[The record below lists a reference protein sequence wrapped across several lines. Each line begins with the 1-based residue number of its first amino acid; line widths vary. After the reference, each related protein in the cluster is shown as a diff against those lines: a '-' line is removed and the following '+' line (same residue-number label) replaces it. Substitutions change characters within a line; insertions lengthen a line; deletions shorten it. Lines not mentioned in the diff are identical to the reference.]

1 MSGETLVDV
10 LLDAVE
16 RTPEQVLVQVDS
28 AGAETARTYR
38 QLCDEALRI
47 AGGLRAEGLLEG
59 MPVLI
64 LPTGGTDFVPAF
76 WGAVLA
82 GAVPV
87 PVPPQLDRVRAVQE
101 HFGGV
106 RIVVAESQTT
116 LARTLVSGN
125 NPRKARM
132 LTLEQLRHADP
143 MRPHR
148 PQPEDLALL
157 QFSSGSTNRPK
168 GVQLTHGNLVAN
180 LRQARLAGAA
190 SASDVVVSW
199 LPYFHDMG
207 LIGAHLTALSTG
219 AKQVSMEPAVFAKR
233 PALWLQVADR
243 HRATVLPIAS
253 FALALTCQR
262 VSAEQVVALDLSCVR
277 MVGVGAEPIPVQ
289 AWREFAQHLRP
300 AGLDPRAM
308 TPLYGLAEAT
318 VAVAFGPVG
327 QLARTLRLDRCALA
341 DGRAVNAEPDS
352 PPVATVELMEI
363 GPAVMQGELR
373 VVDGD
378 GVKLGES
385 RVGHVEFRG
394 PNVAQGYDGLPAQT
408 SATFV
413 DGWLRTG
420 DLGFLR
426 QGRLCVTGR
435 AKDVLYVNG
444 QKHHAHDVEQVV
456 AATPGVPSGPV
467 AVVGSTTEQGTERV
481 TVFVTAPRPAAP
493 AGVVDVDIMTE
504 VRSRVREALGHDD
517 VSVVPIPARRFP
529 RTTSGKIQRAELR
542 AGVVAG
548 EFDSLTAVPAP
559 TPTLTPPAAPTPAA
573 TPSPTP
579 GHAHRSRTEVEAI
592 VTAIWARV
600 LDVPATQIQS
610 DDRFLAIGGTSL
622 SAMQLLAHLEDEF
635 GGPLEPAVLRDCGT
649 VAALAD
655 HLIARPRVGPA
666 PAQPVRPTSTT
677 QPAAVIG
684 MACRFPDA
692 DTPEAFWDNL
702 VQGKDSVTRVP
713 AARWSVP
720 EEARARWGAFLD
732 DVAGFDADWFG
743 MGDDEAA
750 MTDPHARIFLEVAH
764 EALERAGYAG
774 PRRRGR
780 RIGVFVAVGESGYA
794 ELLHQAMT
802 DGVSLPPTALV
813 GNLRNLIAARVAHHL
828 DLSGPALAVDTACS
842 SSLVALHLARRSLE
856 VGECDVA
863 VVGGVSLNLTPT
875 AYRLL
880 ESAQALS
887 LTGRSRAF
895 AAGAD
900 GFVPGEGA
908 AAIVLEPLDRAT
920 DHGDR
925 VLALV
930 RGSAVN
936 NDGRSLSLMAPNPVL
951 QAAVIDDA
959 YREAGIDPASV
970 GYVEAHGTG
979 TAVGDP
985 IEARSLVHAFP
996 PGPEGTPRWV
1006 GSVKTNIGHLLNAAG
1021 MPSLV
1026 KVILAL
1032 QHRELPASLHHDR
1045 PSGEL
1050 DLAAGGLQVITE
1062 HRDWAGPRPLRAGI
1076 NGFGFGGTNAHVI
1089 LQEAPLP
1096 APAPAEPAAETPH
1109 LLTLSAGSDEALR
1122 AAASDMLAHTRAH
1135 PEIDDGDL
1143 CRSASTARDDAP
1155 HRLALVAGG
1164 DLAAALDARLEAWKA
1179 GEAPARAA
1187 GRRPRVALVFAGQGT
1202 QLLGLGCGLHT
1213 SQPAYR
1219 RMMEQLSDAT
1229 GPVEGRTLV
1238 QWSLDPGVEQQ
1249 EQPLSTAVT
1258 QPLLV
1263 AVGISLAAQLRAW
1276 GVQPD
1281 AVLGHSVG
1289 ELTAAAVCGA
1299 LTPAESVRLAARRGA
1314 LMQERCTAGGMAAV
1328 LGPEADTREVV
1339 EAAEGRLSVA
1349 AVNGP
1354 EHLVI
1359 SGESDAL
1366 ERVVAELTRR
1376 GARCRRLAVSRAFHS
1391 AMVDPALAGLREV
1404 AAELAPRPPDVPL
1417 LSSVTGAWSPALD
1430 PAYLVEHARRPVRFG
1445 PAVQRLL
1452 SDGYDTFVEIGPGS
1466 TLTAL
1471 VRSIARSIKADEA
1484 EDVLALACL
1493 GDGARGDVSLL
1504 RTLGRLWERRVPL
1517 ARPDDDGTR
1526 PRVDMPTY
1534 PFQRRRHWLPE
1545 TTGAACRTGQESVSL
1560 SPLLN
1565 RVTWRETPLPAGQ
1578 VLRSVCLV
1586 GGADSHGDGDVLQG
1600 LLTQL
1605 SRRGVPA
1612 HRATPDGLGERP
1624 DASVLVLVADLD
1636 QDTSVADALEV
1647 ARHLA
1652 QRPTPLL
1659 VVTHDVL
1666 VTAVGPERP
1675 RPGQAV
1681 VAGLLSALPQE
1692 QPGQAVRVVDLC
1704 SLEDTGGRVEC
1715 LLRELDAPPA
1725 AGPAESVAWRSG
1737 CRLGR
1742 TVEAGSAPERSRE
1755 GLPADGSYL
1764 LTGGTGGV
1772 GRALARALAARGRPE
1787 LILVGRSAAPPPGL
1801 LEELAG
1807 LGARPRYVA
1816 ADVSL
1821 EADVEALAAGMPQL
1835 SGVFH
1840 AAGLVSPGRLCTQTA
1855 GEVEAVLAPKVR
1867 GTLLLVRALES
1878 RGRRPDVFVTFSSI
1892 AAVLPALSGGLAS
1905 YAAANAHLDALA
1917 QAETHAG
1924 RPMQALDFAAWAGTG
1939 MADSLGFAAL
1949 ARRAGVPQLTAEAA
1963 VQAVLDAA
1971 RVDEPQ
1977 LVVLE
1982 PADLTS
1988 VLDGIVD
1995 RPKPT
2000 APSSAVVGSQSRP
2013 DRPTTAG
2020 RSELG
2025 VRNLL
2030 TAMIAGELGL
2040 APRDIDPETSFLA
2053 MGLDSLTAVDLVK
2066 RLEGELGRDLPTT
2079 LLFEHPSISR
2089 LTTYLEGGPATEPRA
2104 AGPWHQGVDEAQRES
2119 GGFALTPVQLAF
2131 HTLGR
2136 LHPDMPAYACL
2147 RLSLA
2152 GDVDA
2157 DLMGRALALLE
2168 WRHPM
2173 LRVRI
2178 RRIDGQPRQEVL
2190 PAAESP
2196 SFWPSWFQVVE
2207 EVEPVQV
2214 VEDELCNRV
2223 FALADE
2229 PPVRAVLVRRDAEH
2243 SSLLLVLH
2251 HAAGDGA
2258 SLSVLSRELWSVY
2271 GDVHRGADPALPS
2284 LTMTFRDQVEA
2295 TETQRRSAAFG
2306 ADRQFWTGRLARI
2319 PTVGSWLPEA
2329 SGTEGFDR
2337 AGDVLTGAPLATR
2350 PFALTEQF
2358 TSELTDWAAQLG
2370 VSLFHLVLTAYLRR
2384 LACWTDAAEVTVDVA
2399 RAGRD
2404 ARLPDLGGVVGPFA
2418 DTLPLSVSV
2427 APGTPVADLTRR
2439 VRDGWLECERHGSL
2453 TSLDLARLLPAGGGP
2468 RTAGVASF
2476 SFARFPVGDLDA
2488 GPVRVV
2494 ATAARTA
2501 SAATRLGLLC
2511 WEFDGVLHFSWNYP
2525 ARLFTPAVIERFT
2538 AELQAEL
2545 EAVARPEAPPPPL
2558 VQRILEQCRRTPEAA
2573 AVATAGSE
2581 LSYRDLDLASA
2592 RVASRLSRPG
2602 MSRHERVV
2610 LLTTP
2615 GADTVVGLL
2624 GILRSGAA
2632 WVPLDATHPPA
2643 RLADQVAQAV
2653 ATAVVCSRATRA
2665 TAALLGDLE
2674 VLDLEVDLDQDGD
2687 QTPGGSA
2694 DDEPAPRVG
2703 PDDLAYVI
2711 FTSGTTGR
2719 PKGVPVTHRALTTYL
2734 DWAVSTF
2741 GYAPSDRMA
2750 ATAPICFDASVRQLL
2765 APLLV
2770 GACIVS
2776 VERDVLRDPQA
2787 LLALV
2792 QEQRVSVWSSVPTL
2806 WAHLL
2811 QAAERRGPGAKAGL
2825 SALRWVHVGGEALS
2839 PAMVRR
2845 WFDLVGP
2852 GVPVANLYG
2861 PTEATINATYD
2872 VIESR
2877 PSDDVERMP
2886 IGVPVAQTVVDVVGP
2901 DGASCGD
2908 QVGELWLA
2916 GPGVSAG
2923 YLGES
2928 ALSAEVFVEREGM
2941 RWYRTGDRVQRRADG
2956 RLDFLGRLDDQVT
2969 IRGHRV
2975 EPGEVEAALRQHPAV
2990 EAVAVTAETD
3000 TSGAASSVLTAWVQ
3014 LLAARGEAASEGVE
3028 ELPATGEMTPVGVEE
3043 LRAYLAQR
3051 LPDYLCP
3058 ARIHLVDTLPQTPS
3072 GKIDRTGLR
3081 TAALD
3086 IPGRAATGR
3095 PGTPPATDT
3104 ELLVASVWGPLLG
3117 VDPVVREDEFFALGG
3132 DSIGVLEVFTRLEPD
3147 RPVLPAPTVLYR
3159 HRTLAALAQALD
3171 RHTAGEAG
3179 VPTRAT
3185 SQVGAPFALSAAQ
3198 RGFLLAEALDPGA
3211 SGGWLAGFRLT
3222 GPLDQGLF
3230 QDAVDALVRRHL
3242 MLRVVVA
3249 ADQRP
3254 PTQQEVSG
3262 EARLPVG
3269 YAVIAAEELPG
3280 RLAAESARGLDI
3292 SGWPLVRLQLLSL
3305 SADAHVLVVHAHH
3318 IIGDGYSVV
3327 VLAQDLMAL
3336 YDQHVDGQPVGLPP
3350 LRSTFAD
3357 YVALT
3362 EGGNAGAASHPSAG
3376 RSPQEDRPSSASTD
3390 PYAAPDLVRGS
3401 DRGIGKN
3408 DNDNGDTGLAA
3419 VLTERLLLSES
3430 VTRALHRLS
3439 EREGTTR
3446 YAPFLT
3452 AYHRALARLT
3462 GQDDLVI
3469 GVAVTGRDH
3478 PLPDIG
3484 RLVGPLATLLPV
3496 RLRPTG
3502 SRVAAHVRTR
3512 DVAAR
3517 VAEARAEG
3525 ASLARLTRQ
3534 DLLDGAGPAAG
3545 TQLVFSYLDFDA
3557 LGGLGGRTLQVRW
3570 DEAVTDLQ
3578 PPRGGT
3584 DLVLTVRPDKQGT
3597 RLTLRTPVGILGAEA
3612 LRAFAADLRHE
3623 LERLAKV
3630 ERLARVERLAEV
3642 EPTRRDSP
3650 REASAFVLDAALIGY
3665 LPDPAHVAR
3674 LAGISA
3680 VDGLRETIRGWLF
3693 PGRHP
3698 RLLEV
3703 VSTRLGRSGFV
3714 CLPLFAD
3721 ELTARGGDAL
3731 ARDAVAA
3738 VELAGA
3744 HGATGVSLAGMIPAH
3759 TAYGY
3764 DITRALRPEITRA
3777 LRPEHAQVTTGHAT
3791 TAASMVRTTL
3801 AALAASGRD
3810 LGAAQLA
3817 CVGLGS
3823 IGRTS
3828 LELLL
3833 AVAGAPRRLVLCD
3846 VPARSRQLTELAA
3859 SLRERAGMEGEIEVC
3874 TSTSGLPA
3882 QVYACDLVLAAV
3894 SGGGARLLDVGMLR
3908 PGTVVVD
3915 DSFPPCLDIEA
3926 AHRRMAESADVL
3938 VVGGGLLDCG
3948 PVQQRAAIDLDGLG
3962 DLDRALG
3969 LRLPRAIASCQLE
3982 SLLRAAHPDL
3992 PAVRGLVDLP
4002 LALAYHEALEAEGVE
4017 AAALHL
4023 GTRAVPSQ
4031 GARPAGRARR
4041 VVAEG

>member
-1 MSGETLVDV
+1 
-10 LLDAVE
+10 
-16 RTPEQVLVQVDS
+16 
-28 AGAETARTYR
+28 
-38 QLCDEALRI
+38 
-47 AGGLRAEGLLEG
+47 
-59 MPVLI
+59 MP
-64 LPTGGTDFVPAF
+64 
-76 WGAVLA
+76 
-82 GAVPV
+82 
-87 PVPPQLDRVRAVQE
+87 
-101 HFGGV
+101 
-106 RIVVAESQTT
+106 
-116 LARTLVSGN
+116 
-125 NPRKARM
+125 
-132 LTLEQLRHADP
+132 
-143 MRPHR
+143 
-148 PQPEDLALL
+148 
-157 QFSSGSTNRPK
+157 
-168 GVQLTHGNLVAN
+168 
-180 LRQARLAGAA
+180 
-190 SASDVVVSW
+190 
-199 LPYFHDMG
+199 
-207 LIGAHLTALSTG
+207 
-219 AKQVSMEPAVFAKR
+219 
-233 PALWLQVADR
+233 
-243 HRATVLPIAS
+243 
-253 FALALTCQR
+253 
-262 VSAEQVVALDLSCVR
+262 
-277 MVGVGAEPIPVQ
+277 
-289 AWREFAQHLRP
+289 
-300 AGLDPRAM
+300 
-308 TPLYGLAEAT
+308 
-318 VAVAFGPVG
+318 
-327 QLARTLRLDRCALA
+327 
-341 DGRAVNAEPDS
+341 
-352 PPVATVELMEI
+352 
-363 GPAVMQGELR
+363 
-373 VVDGD
+373 
-378 GVKLGES
+378 
-385 RVGHVEFRG
+385 
-394 PNVAQGYDGLPAQT
+394 
-408 SATFV
+408 
-413 DGWLRTG
+413 
-420 DLGFLR
+420 
-426 QGRLCVTGR
+426 
-435 AKDVLYVNG
+435 
-444 QKHHAHDVEQVV
+444 
-456 AATPGVPSGPV
+456 
-467 AVVGSTTEQGTERV
+467 
-481 TVFVTAPRPAAP
+481 
-493 AGVVDVDIMTE
+493 
-504 VRSRVREALGHDD
+504 RSRA
-517 VSVVPIPARRFP
+517 
-529 RTTSGKIQRAELR
+529 
-542 AGVVAG
+542 
-548 EFDSLTAVPAP
+548 
-559 TPTLTPPAAPTPAA
+559 
-573 TPSPTP
+573 
-579 GHAHRSRTEVEAI
+579 EVEAI

-600 LDVPATQIQS
+600 LNVPATQIQP

-649 VAALAD
+649 VSALAD
-655 HLIARPRVGPA
+655 HLVARPRAGAA
-666 PAQPVRPTSTT
+666 PAEPVRPASTT

-692 DTPEAFWDNL
+692 DTPEAFWRNL
-702 VQGKDSVTRVP
+702 VQGRDSVTEVP

-720 EEARARWGAFLD
+720 EGARARWGAFLG
-732 DVAGFDADWFG
+732 DVAGFDAGWFG

-750 MTDPHARIFLEVAH
+750 VTDPHARIFLEVAH

-780 RIGVFVAVGESGYA
+780 RVGVFVAVGESGYA
-794 ELLHQAMT
+794 ELLHQAMA
-802 DGVSLPPTALV
+802 DGAPLPPSALV
-813 GNLRNLIAARVAHHL
+813 GNLRNLIAARVAHCL

-856 VGECDVA
+856 AGECDLA

-887 LTGRSRAF
+887 PTGRSRAF

-996 PGPEGTPRWV
+996 RWPGGTPRWV
-1006 GSVKTNIGHLLNAAG
+1006 GSVKTNVGHLLNAAG
-1021 MPSLV
+1021 MPSMV

-1050 DLAAGGLQVITE
+1050 DLAAGGLKVVTE
-1062 HRDWAGPRPLRAGI
+1062 HREWDGPRPLRAGI

-1089 LQEAPLP
+1089 LQEAPP
-1096 APAPAEPAAETPH
+1096 SSVPEPAVPAAAPH
-1109 LLTLSAGSDEALR
+1109 LFTLSAGSDEALR
-1122 AAASDMLAHTRAH
+1122 AAASDLLAHTRAH
-1135 PEIDDGDL
+1135 PEIDEGDL

-1155 HRLALVAGG
+1155 HRLALVADG
-1164 DLAAALDARLEAWKA
+1164 DLAAGLETRLEAWKA
-1179 GEAPARAA
+1179 GEVPTRAA
-1187 GRRPRVALVFAGQGT
+1187 RRRPRVALVFAGQGT
-1202 QLLGLGCGLHT
+1202 QLLGLGCRLHT
-1213 SQPAYR
+1213 GQPAYR
-1219 RMMEQLSDAT
+1219 RMMEELSDAA

-1238 QWSLDPGVEQQ
+1238 QWSLDPGVEQ

-1263 AVGISLAAQLRAW
+1263 AVGISLAEQLRAW
-1276 GVQPD
+1276 GVRPD

-1299 LTPAESVRLAARRGA
+1299 LTPVEAVRLAVRRGA
-1314 LMQERCTAGGMAAV
+1314 LMQEHCAVGGMAAV
-1328 LGPEADTREVV
+1328 LGSETDTRKVV
-1339 EAAEGRLSVA
+1339 EAADGRLSVA

-1366 ERVVAELTRR
+1366 ERAVAELTRR

-1391 AMVDPALAGLREV
+1391 AMVDPALAGLRE
-1404 AAELAPRPPDVPL
+1404 AATDLLAPRAPDVPL

-1452 SDGYDTFVEIGPGS
+1452 QDGYDTFVEIGPGS
-1466 TLTAL
+1466 TLTGL
-1471 VRSIARSIKADEA
+1471 VRSIARGHESD
-1484 EDVLALACL
+1484 DVLALACL
-1493 GDGARGDVSLL
+1493 GDGARGEGSLL
-1504 RTLGRLWERRVPL
+1504 RTLGRLWERGVPL
-1517 ARPDDDGTR
+1517 RRPDDDGTR
-1526 PRVDMPTY
+1526 PRVDVPTY

-1545 TTGAACRTGQESVSL
+1545 PSSDAHHTGQESASL
-1560 SPLLN
+1560 SPLLH

-1586 GGADSHGDGDVLQG
+1586 GGEDGDGDGGMLQG
-1600 LLTQL
+1600 LLTRL
-1605 SRRGVPA
+1605 ARRGVPA
-1612 HRATPDGLGERP
+1612 HRATPGRLDARP
-1624 DASVLVLVADLD
+1624 DASVLVLVADLHE
-1636 QDTSVADALEV
+1636 DTSHAVSGALEV

-1666 VTAVGPERP
+1666 VTGIGSERP
-1675 RPGQAV
+1675 RPDQAV

-1692 QPGQAVRVVDLC
+1692 QPGQTVRVVDLSC
-1704 SLEDTGGRVEC
+1704 LDDAAERVEC

-1742 TVEAGSAPERSRE
+1742 TVEAGAAPERSRD

-1772 GRALARALAARGRPE
+1772 GKALARALAVRGRPE
-1787 LILVGRSAAPPPGL
+1787 LIMVGRSAAAPADL
-1801 LEELAG
+1801 LGELAG

-1816 ADVSL
+1816 ADVSVQ
-1821 EADVEALAAGMPQL
+1821 ADVEALAAGMPQL

-1840 AAGLVSPGRLCTQTA
+1840 AAGLVAPGRLCTQTP

-1867 GTLLLVRALES
+1867 GTLLLARALES
-1878 RGRRPDVFVTFSSI
+1878 HGRRPDVFVTFSSI
-1892 AAVLPALSGGLAS
+1892 AVVLPELSGGLAS
-1905 YAAANAHLDALA
+1905 YAAANAYLDALA
-1917 QAETHAG
+1917 HAETHAG
-1924 RPMQALDFAAWAGTG
+1924 RPMQALDFAAWTDTG
-1939 MADSLGFAAL
+1939 LADSVGFAAL
-1949 ARRAGVPQLTAEAA
+1949 AQRRQVPQLEVQAA
-1963 VQAVLDAA
+1963 VQAVLDAT
-1971 RVDEPQ
+1971 RSVEPQ
-1977 LVVLE
+1977 LVVLDPTDV
-1982 PADLTS
+1982 PATS
-1988 VLDGIVD
+1988 VDLPPASVDLPLAPDGVVG
-1995 RPKPT
+1995 PEPT
-2000 APSSAVVGSQSRP
+2000 APSTAVVASQSHT

-2020 RSELG
+2020 RSGLG
-2025 VRNLL
+2025 VRDLL

-2040 APRDIDPETSFLA
+2040 APRDIDPETSLLA

-2079 LLFEHPSISR
+2079 LLFEHPSIDR
-2089 LTTYLEGGPATEPRA
+2089 LTTYLEGDPATEPRA
-2104 AGPWHQGVDEAQRES
+2104 ADPGHQGVDQAQREADS
-2119 GGFALTPVQLAF
+2119 FALTPVQLAF

-2136 LHPDMPAYACL
+2136 LHPDLPAYACL
-2147 RLSLA
+2147 RMGLT

-2157 DLMGRALALLE
+2157 DLVGRALALLE
-2168 WRHPM
+2168 RRHPM

-2178 RRIDGQPRQEVL
+2178 RVVAGEPRQEVH
-2190 PAAESP
+2190 PP
-2196 SFWPSWFQVVE
+2196 SAGPWPSWFRVVE
-2207 EVEPVQV
+2207 EAGPVQDIHD
-2214 VEDELCNRV
+2214 VEDELCNRI
-2223 FALADE
+2223 FAMADE

-2243 SSLLLVLH
+2243 SSLVLVLH

-2271 GDVHRGADPALPS
+2271 GDVHRGADPELPAL
-2284 LTMTFRDQVEA
+2284 TTTFRDQVES
-2295 TETQRRSAAFG
+2295 TESQRRSAAVE

-2319 PTVGSWLPEA
+2319 PTVGSWLPDA
-2329 SGTEGFDR
+2329 SDTEGWDR
-2337 AGDVLTGAPLATR
+2337 AGDVLPSAPLATR
-2350 PFALTEQF
+2350 QFALTEQL
-2358 TSELTDWAAQLG
+2358 TRELADRAAQLG

-2404 ARLPDLGGVVGPFA
+2404 ARLPDLNGVVGPFA
-2418 DTLPLSVSV
+2418 DTLPLTVS
-2427 APGTPVADLTRR
+2427 AAAGTPAADLARL
-2439 VRDGWLECERHGSL
+2439 VRHGWLECERHGSL

-2468 RTAGVASF
+2468 RTAGSASF
-2476 SFARFPVGDLDA
+2476 SFARFPVGDVDA

-2511 WEFDGVLHFSWNYP
+2511 WEFDGALHFSWNYP
-2525 ARLFTPAVIERFT
+2525 ARLLTPAVIERFT
-2538 AELQAEL
+2538 AEMEAEL
-2545 EAVARPEAPPPPL
+2545 EAVARPEVPPPPL

-2573 AVATAGSE
+2573 AVAIAGSG
-2581 LSYRDLDLASA
+2581 LTYGQLDRASA
-2592 RVASRLSRPG
+2592 RVAARLSRPG

-2643 RLADQVAQAV
+2643 RLADQATRAG
-2653 ATAVVCSRATRA
+2653 ATAAICHAGTRA

-2674 VLDLEVDLDQDGD
+2674 VVDLDQHDD
-2687 QTPGGSA
+2687 QASG
-2694 DDEPAPRVG
+2694 EPADEQTAPTVG

-2719 PKGVPVTHRALTTYL
+2719 PKGVPVTHRALTAYL

-2770 GACIVS
+2770 GACVVP
-2776 VERDVLRDPQA
+2776 VEREVLRDPQA
-2787 LLALV
+2787 VLALV
-2792 QEQRVSVWSSVPTL
+2792 QGQRVSVWSSVPTL
-2806 WAHLL
+2806 WAQLL
-2811 QAAERRGPGAKAGL
+2811 QAAERRGPGVKAGL

-2839 PAMVRR
+2839 PALVRR
-2845 WFDLVGP
+2845 WFDLAGP

-2877 PSDDVERMP
+2877 PEDDVERMP
-2886 IGVPVAQTVVDVVGP
+2886 IGVPVAQTVVDVVDPEGV
-2901 DGASCGD
+2901 SCGD

-2923 YLGES
+2923 YLGEP

-2941 RWYRTGDRVQRRADG
+2941 RWYRTGDRVQRGADG

-2975 EPGEVEAALRQHPAV
+2975 EPGEVEATLRQHPAV
-2990 EAVAVTAETD
+2990 EAVAVTAETA
-3000 TSGAASSVLTAWVQ
+3000 TSGGAGAVTAASTGASPVLTAWVQ

-3028 ELPATGEMTPVGVEE
+3028 ELPATGEVIPVGVEE
-3043 LRAYLAQR
+3043 LRDYLAQR
-3051 LPDYLCP
+3051 LPDYLRP
-3058 ARIHLVDTLPQTPS
+3058 ARIHLVDTLPLTPS
-3072 GKIDRTGLR
+3072 GKVDRTRLR
-3081 TAALD
+3081 AGTID
-3086 IPGRAATGR
+3086 IPGRGATGR

-3104 ELLVASVWGPLLG
+3104 ERLVASVWEQLLG
-3117 VDPVVREDEFFALGG
+3117 VLPVRREDDFFALGG
-3132 DSIGVLEVFTRLEPD
+3132 DSIGVLEMFTRLESH

-3171 RHTAGEAG
+3171 RHTAGDPC
-3179 VPTRAT
+3179 VLTRAM
-3185 SQVGAPFALSAAQ
+3185 SQVGAPFPLSAAQ
-3198 RGFLLAEALDPGA
+3198 RGFLLADALAPGT
-3211 SGGWLAGFRLT
+3211 SGSWLAGLRLT
-3222 GPLDQGLF
+3222 GHLEPGLF
-3230 QDAVDALVRRHL
+3230 QEAVDDLVRRHL

-3249 ADQRP
+3249 ADERP
-3254 PTQQEVSG
+3254 PTQREVAR
-3262 EARLPVG
+3262 EARLPVE
-3269 YAVIAAEELPG
+3269 YAVVAAEELAG
-3280 RLAAESARGLDI
+3280 RVAGERARGLDI
-3292 SGWPLVRLQLLSL
+3292 SGWPLVRLQLLRVG
-3305 SADAHVLVVHAHH
+3305 AEDHVLLVHAHH
-3318 IIGDGYSVV
+3318 VIGDGYSVV

-3336 YDQHVDGQPVGLPP
+3336 YDQHVDGRPVGLPP

-3362 EGGNAGAASHPSAG
+3362 EGAGSPAS
-3376 RSPQEDRPSSASTD
+3376 RSLARPALNGGRPSTASTD
-3390 PYAAPDLVRGS
+3390 PYAAPDLRADSS
-3401 DRGIGKN
+3401 DSDSDLGEPH
-3408 DNDNGDTGLAA
+3408 
-3419 VLTERLLLSES
+3419 TERLLLSEP
-3430 VTRALHRLS
+3430 VTRALHRLA

-3462 GQDDLVI
+3462 GQDDLMI

-3502 SRVAAHVRTR
+3502 GSVDVQVGTG

-3517 VAEARAEG
+3517 VADARAEG
-3525 ASLARLTRQ
+3525 ASLARLAQREW
-3534 DLLDGAGPAAG
+3534 AGPAAG
-3545 TQLVFSYLDFDA
+3545 AQLVFSYLDFDA
-3557 LGGLGGRTLQVRW
+3557 LGPLGGRTLQVRW
-3570 DEAVTDLQ
+3570 DETGTDLQ
-3578 PPRGGT
+3578 PPRVGT
-3584 DLVLTVRPDKQGT
+3584 ELVLTVRPDAQVT
-3597 RLTLRTPVGILGAEA
+3597 HLTLRAPVGGLGTAA
-3612 LRAFAADLRHE
+3612 LRGFAGDLRHE
-3623 LERLAKV
+3623 LERLAEV
-3630 ERLARVERLAEV
+3630 EPLSEVERLAEV
-3642 EPTRRDSP
+3642 EATRRNPP

-3665 LPDPAHVAR
+3665 LPDPSQVAR
-3674 LAGISA
+3674 LAGIPGA
-3680 VDGLRETIRGWLF
+3680 DGLRETIRGWLF
-3693 PGRHP
+3693 PGRYP

-3721 ELTARGGDAL
+3721 ELAARGADAL
-3731 ARDAVAA
+3731 GRDAVAA
-3738 VELAGA
+3738 IELAGD
-3744 HGATGVSLAGMIPAH
+3744 HGATNVSLAGMIPAH

-3764 DITRALRPEITRA
+3764 DLTRA

-3801 AALAASGRD
+3801 AALAATGRD
-3810 LGAAQLA
+3810 LGQARLA

-3846 VPARSRQLTELAA
+3846 VPARSRQLAELAA
-3859 SLRERAGMEGEIEVC
+3859 SLRENAGMEGEIEVC
-3874 TSTSGLPA
+3874 TSTSALPA

-3894 SGGGARLLDVGMLR
+3894 SGGGARLLDVDALR

-3926 AHRRMAESADVL
+3926 AHRRMAKSADVL

-3948 PVQQRAAIDLDGLG
+3948 PVQQRAAIGLDGLG
-3962 DLDRALG
+3962 DLDRVLG

-3982 SLLRAAHPDL
+3982 SLLRSAHPDL

-4002 LALAYHEALEAEGVE
+4002 LALAYHEALRAEAVE

-4023 GTRAVPSQ
+4023 GTRAVPSLAVTRR
-4031 GARPAGRARR
+4031 GAQPAYPDA
-4041 VVAEG
+4041 VEVAERFGQPLRPLS